1 MIGLRP
7 HQERAIAEVRAHYAR
22 GVRRVLLVAPTG
34 YGKTHVAAHL
44 IARAI
49 ERGRRVLFLVHLREV
64 VLATARRLEG
74 LGVLAGVVMAG
85 CAQSSLAPV
94 QVASVSTLAGRGQH
108 PPADLV
114 VWDEAHHTAAETYR
128 AIAAAYPGA
137 WHLGLTATPE
147 RTDGVGLRDAFDE
160 LVVGAQLRELV
171 DSGFLAPID
180 VLAPESRGQSIAAD
194 PVEALVRYA
203 PGRPAIVYCRTVQE
217 SRDCANSLNAR
228 GIAAAHID
236 GTTSSAQRDSA
247 LSRFAAGELQ
257 SLCNVAVLTEG
268 WDCPRAEVCVLARPT
283 SSVAVF
289 LQAVGRVRRAAP
301 GKRALLI
308 DLGGAVH
315 DCGHPDQDREFTL
328 DGIDR
333 TPRADRLQLR
343 RCSACGLVVERS
355 RSGDRCERC
364 GEPWPAPRRVEVR
377 EREIREVVAEVQRSP
392 ITAAQRDL
400 LRRLSKIAQ
409 ERGYKP
415 GWVAHRYRAQFG
427 VWPPRDWRTT

>member
-1 MIGLRP
+1 VIGLRP

-22 GVRRVLLVAPTG
+22 GTRRVLLVAPTA

-44 IARAI
+44 IARAV

-64 VLATARRLEG
+64 VLATARRLTD
-74 LGVLAGVVMAG
+74 LGVLTGVVMSGVPA
-85 CAQSSLAPV
+85 SPLAPV
-94 QVASVSTLAGRGQH
+94 QVASVATLAERRQH

-114 VWDEAHHTAAETYR
+114 VWDEAHHTAAESYR

-147 RTDGVGLRDAFDE
+147 RTDGVGLRDAFDA
-160 LVVGAQLRELV
+160 LVVGAQISELV
-171 DSGFLAPID
+171 ALGFLAPIE
-180 VLAPESRGQSIAAD
+180 VLAPDTRGSSIAAD
-194 PVEALVRYA
+194 PVEALGRFA
-203 PGRPAIVYCRTVQE
+203 PGRPALVYCRTVQE
-217 SRDCANSLNAR
+217 SRECSEALNAR

-236 GTTSSAQRDSA
+236 GSTPAAQRDSA
-247 LSRFAAGELQ
+247 LEAFARGDLQ
-257 SLCNVAVLTEG
+257 VICNVAVLTEG

-289 LQAVGRVRRAAP
+289 LQAVGRVRRAVP
-301 GKRALLI
+301 GKRALLL
-308 DLGGAVH
+308 DLGGSVH

-343 RCSACGLVVERS
+343 RCAACGLVVERA
-355 RSGDRCERC
+355 RSGSVCERC
-364 GEPWPAPRRVEVR
+364 NTPWPAPRGVEVR
-377 EREIREVVAEVQRSP
+377 AREIREVFADVQREP
-392 ITAAQRDL
+392 LTAAQRKF
-400 LRRLSKIAQ
+400 LRRLALIA
-409 ERGYKP
+409 EDRGYKP

-427 VWPPRDWRTT
+427 VWPPRDWRAT